1 MNLRLYIPVTPR
13 TKKTSNRVMRFGKFN
28 KVMPSEAFIDFQNAA
43 LPHLVEQFRPRES
56 IATPVNVRATFY
68 RDANRGDLV
77 GYMTALADVLER
89 AGVVAN
95 DKWIMGWDGTR
106 LDKDAARPRVE
117 LVIEGLGGYCEDK
130 AMETER

>member
-1 MNLRLYIPVTPR
+1 MIALTIPVAPR
-13 TKKTSNRVMRFGKFN
+13 TKKTSNRVLRFGKFN
-28 KVMPSEAFIDFQNAA
+28 KIMPSEAFIDFQNAA
-43 LPHLVEQFRPRES
+43 LPHLQQQHAGREP

-77 GYMTALADVLER
+77 GYMTALADVLEK

-117 LVIEGLGGYCEDK
+117 LEIGPLGWRED
-130 AMETER
+130 AVAEVPL